1 MSANLILGASHA
13 MVLAR
18 QVGRFEGDWKVAV
31 RDLIPIATHSGA
43 DTSLLFS
50 TNNPTFLE
58 LKPGPGGEIAG
69 AFGPLMDKVRAF
81 NRPGAK
87 VVLGVGGNEHNIR
100 FLAAHPQ
107 PFDVF
112 HPVWPGVESGRQIIP
127 RREMTAVMQ
136 AMLERTLTVTRLI
149 AAELPLA
156 ERWYLPP
163 PPPIPSEAHIRANTE
178 GFFKFEGGVEAASVR
193 LKLHAIYL
201 EIVTGFCRANG
212 LRLIPPAAG
221 GQDDQGFLREPYWQG
236 STHATS
242 DYYAGIVGELGL

>member
-1 MSANLILGASHA
+1 MTGNLILGASHA
-13 MVLAR
+13 LMFAKA
-18 QVGRFEGDWKVAV
+18 VGDYQADWQEAS
-31 RDLIPIATHSGA
+31 RGLIPVPTSNGG
-43 DTSLLFS
+43 DTSLLFV
-50 TNNPTFLE
+50 TNRPSFLE
-58 LKPGPGGEIAG
+58 LKHGPGGGIVAV
-69 AFGPLMDKVRAF
+69 FGPLMDDIRAF

-100 FLAAHPQ
+100 FLAAHPR

-112 HPVWPGVESGRQIIP
+112 HPIWPGVEPGRQIIP

-136 AMLERTLTVTRLI
+136 GLLERTLTVTRLI

-156 ERWYLPP
+156 ERWYLAP

-178 GFFKFEGGVEAASVR
+178 GFFRFEGGVEAASVR

-201 EIVTGFCRANG
+201 EIVTAFCRANG
-212 LRLIPPAAG
+212 LRLIPPTPG
-221 GQDDQGFLREPYWQG
+221 SQDEQGFLREPYWQG

-242 DYYAGIVGELGL
+242 DYYAGIVAELGL